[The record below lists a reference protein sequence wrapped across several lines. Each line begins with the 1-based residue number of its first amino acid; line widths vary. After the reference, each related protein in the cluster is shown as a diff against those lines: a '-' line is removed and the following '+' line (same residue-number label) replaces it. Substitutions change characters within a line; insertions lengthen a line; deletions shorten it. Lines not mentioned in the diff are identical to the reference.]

1 MRHRGQSSFHWIMS
15 PGQLWHRQ
23 LMEQIDKPFRCHVGG
38 YVHLGGFLKSVFRRY
53 ASVLALAPKAVLFL
67 TEIREVKR
75 SMQSLSNR
83 EVSSPVFIRDES
95 ESVHL

>member
-1 MRHRGQSSFHWIMS
+1 MASSAN
-15 PGQLWHRQ
+15 G
-23 LMEQIDKPFRCHVGG
+23 QIDKPFRCHVGG

-83 EVSSPVFIRDES
+83 EVSSPVFIGDES